1 MPGSGVVAI
10 VPPTDLVLPK
20 LPTLTWTDGDALVVR
35 GGLKPGETKKIHG
48 KLYIVPADVA
58 KLALRYEKDFPK
70 K

>member
-1 MPGSGVVAI
+1 MAVAWDPYQEIFQGVIACI
-10 VPPTDLVLPK
+10 HSDFRL
-20 LPTLTWTDGDALVVR
+20 

-58 KLALRYEKDFPK
+58 KLVERYEKDFAK